1 MDLKTYIARRLILM
15 IFILFGILTITFIVS
30 HVIPA
35 DPIGAILG
43 PQAPPE
49 LVDKVR
55 REWGFDKP
63 LHEQYIDYIL
73 KAIQGNLGKSIRTN
87 KPVSQ
92 DLLYYFPATIEL
104 ATASLI
110 MAILIGIPLG
120 ILSAV
125 KKDTFIDHIV
135 RFFALMGVS
144 MPVFWL
150 GLVLLF
156 VLYYMLGL
164 FPGPGRLDPYIE
176 APPRITG
183 LLTLDSLIT
192 GRWDAFL
199 NAIWHLILP
208 SFVLG
213 YFASASI
220 TRITRASL
228 LEVLNKDYIKTARSK
243 GLRERVVLFR
253 HALRNALI
261 PTTTII
267 GITYGY
273 LLEGAV
279 LTETIFAWPGLGRYS
294 TGAFLYLDYLA
305 VMGSVLLIALIYSV
319 ANLIVDIAYAFLD
332 PRIRYAGGEV

>member
-1 MDLKTYIARRLILM
+1 MDLKTYIIRRLIFM
-15 IFILFGILTITFIVS
+15 VFVLFGILTITFIVS

-43 PQAPPE
+43 PQAPPD

-63 LHEQYIDYIL
+63 LYEQYVDYISKVL
-73 KAIQGNLGKSIRTN
+73 RGDLGKSIRTN
-87 KPVSQ
+87 NPVAE
-92 DLLYYFPATIEL
+92 DLLYFFPATIEL
-104 ATASLI
+104 ATSAMIVAL
-110 MAILIGIPLG
+110 AIGIPSG
-120 ILSAV
+120 IISAV
-125 KKDTFIDHIV
+125 KKDTPIDHAI
-135 RFFALMGVS
+135 RIFALMGIS

-150 GLVLLF
+150 GLVLLLIF
-156 VLYYMLGL
+156 YHDLGI

-176 APPRITG
+176 PPPRVTG
-183 LLTLDSLIT
+183 ILTIDSIIA

-199 NAIWHLILP
+199 NALWHLALP

-220 TRITRASL
+220 ARITRASL
-228 LEVLNKDYIKTARSK
+228 LEVLSKDYIRTARSK
-243 GLRERVVLFR
+243 GLKERVVIFR

-267 GITYGY
+267 GITYGG

-279 LTETIFAWPGLGRYS
+279 LTETVFAWPGLGRYS
-294 TGAFLYLDYLA
+294 TGSYLYLDFMA
-305 VMGSVLLIALIYSV
+305 VMGSVLLIAVIYSI
-319 ANLIVDIAYAFLD
+319 ANLVVDIAYAFLD
-332 PRIRYAGGEV
+332 PRIRRTYGET